1 MIKTDLS
8 HLQLKETVESY
19 AEKVKSINKMIDE
32 KTGEGNDF
40 LGWANYPYTY
50 DKEEFARI
58 KKDAEYIRNNF
69 DILVVCG
76 IGGSYLGARAAIDAL
91 NGIHPT
97 NKVEII
103 YMGQTFAAS
112 YVKQVLDYL
121 KGKKFAINV
130 ISKSGTTT
138 ETAVAF
144 RLLRELLESQVGKE
158 EAAKAIFATTD
169 KEKGALLELCKKY
182 GYERY
187 VLPDD
192 VGGRYSVFTAVG
204 LLPMAV
210 AGIDIDAFMEG
221 AKQEKDELDN
231 GEINEAY
238 KYAVARHILYKSG
251 YAVEMFVTYEPRFV
265 QLGEWWKQLFGESE
279 GKDGTG
285 LLPDSA
291 TFTTDLHSLGQFI
304 QQGSKVLFES
314 ILNIV
319 HPESDVAIPG
329 DPDNL
334 DGLNYLEGK
343 TLDYVSKKAME
354 GTIDAHV
361 NSGKVPN
368 IVVDVEK
375 MDAKHLGAI
384 MYFYMRACAMSAYLN
399 EINPFNQPGV
409 EIYKKNMFHLLGKPG
424 Y

>member
-144 RLLRELLESQVGKE
+144 RLLRELLERQVGKE

-221 AKQEKDELDN
+221 AKKEKDELDN